1 MHAVFR
7 KCSINY
13 VKLRNYALN
22 GKCFSKQE
30 VLSNEYHMNLKK
42 RNDNIG
48 AVDTVDYRNNSNYN

>member
-22 GKCFSKQE
+22 GKCSSKQE
-30 VLSNEYHMNLKK
+30 VVSNEYYMKYKK
-42 RNDNIG
+42 NDNIG
-48 AVDTVDYRNNSNYN
+48 AVDTLDYRKNSK